1 MIKIIA
7 IANQKGGVGKT
18 TTSHALTAGFAE
30 KGYRTL
36 GIDLDPQGNLSASC
50 GAKNLNIPTAYELI
64 KGEVKAE
71 EVIQKLGGY
80 DIIPANIMLAGAEQE
95 LNSTGKEHRL
105 KESLSDIVGDYDY
118 IIIDTPPSL
127 GVLTVNAFTFCD
139 EIIIPTTAGIFAT
152 TGIRQL
158 ARTVE
163 NVKKYCN
170 PNLKIKGILFTRYNS
185 RTNISKQV
193 KEIAESFAEH
203 IKAPIYDTTI
213 RNGIAVEEAQ
223 ANREDIFTYNSKS
236 AVAEDYRA
244 FIEEYLKGE

>member
-1 MIKIIA
+1 MAKVIA

-18 TTSHALTAGFAE
+18 TTSHALTAGLAE
-30 KGYRTL
+30 KGYKTL

-50 GAKNLNIPTAYELI
+50 GAKNLNVPTAYELI
-64 KGEVKAE
+64 KGETMAE
-71 EVIQKLGGY
+71 EVIQTLGGY
-80 DIIPANIMLAGAEQE
+80 DIIPSNVMLAGTEQE

-105 KESLSDIVGDYDY
+105 KENLSDITGDYDY
-118 IIIDTPPSL
+118 IIMDTPPSL

-152 TGIRQL
+152 TGIKQL
-158 ARTVE
+158 AKTVE

-170 PNLKIKGILFTRYNS
+170 PGLKIKGILFTRYNP

-203 IKAPIYDTTI
+203 IQAPIYKTTI
-213 RNGIAVEEAQ
+213 RNGIAIEEAQ
-223 ANREDIFTYNSKS
+223 ASREDIFTYSSKS
-236 AVAEDYRA
+236 TVAEDYRA
-244 FIEEYLKGE
+244 FVEEYLRGE

>member
-1 MIKIIA
+1 MTKIIA

-18 TTSHALTAGFAE
+18 TTSHALTAGLAE

-36 GIDLDPQGNLSASC
+36 CIDLDPQGNLSTSC
-50 GAKNLNIPTAYELI
+50 GAVNYNIPTVYEMM
-64 KGEVKAE
+64 KGEVNVKD
-71 EVIQKLGGY
+71 VIQTLGLY
-80 DIIPANIMLAGAEQE
+80 NIIPANIMLSGAEQE

-105 KESLSDIVGDYDY
+105 KESLSDIVNDYDY

-152 TGIRQL
+152 AGIQQL

-170 PNLKIKGILFTRYNS
+170 PNLKIKGILFTRYNP

-203 IKAPIYDTTI
+203 IKAPVYDTTI

-223 ANREDIFTYNSKS
+223 ANKEDIFTYNSKS
-236 AVAEDYRA
+236 SVAEDYRV
-244 FIEEYLKGE
+244 FIEEYLKG

>member
-1 MIKIIA
+1 MTKIIA

-18 TTSHALTAGFAE
+18 TTSHALTAGLAE

-36 GIDLDPQGNLSASC
+36 CIDLDPQGNLSASC
-50 GAKNLNIPTAYELI
+50 GAVNYNIPTVYEMM
-64 KGEVKAE
+64 KGEVNVKD
-71 EVIQKLGGY
+71 VIQTLGLY
-80 DIIPANIMLAGAEQE
+80 NIIPANIMLSGAEQE

-105 KESLSDIVGDYDY
+105 KESLSDIVNDYDY

-152 TGIRQL
+152 AGIQQL

-170 PNLKIKGILFTRYNS
+170 PNLKIKGILFTRYNP

-203 IKAPIYDTTI
+203 IKAPVYNTTI

-223 ANREDIFTYNSKS
+223 ANKEDIFTYNSKS
-236 AVAEDYRA
+236 SVAEDYRV
-244 FIEEYLKGE
+244 FIEEYLKG

>member
-1 MIKIIA
+1 MTKIIA

-18 TTSHALTAGFAE
+18 TTSHALTAGLAE

-36 GIDLDPQGNLSASC
+36 CIDLDPQGNLSASC
-50 GAKNLNIPTAYELI
+50 GAVNYNIPTVYEMM
-64 KGEVKAE
+64 KGEVNVKD
-71 EVIQKLGGY
+71 VIQTLGLY
-80 DIIPANIMLAGAEQE
+80 NIIPANIMLSGAEQE

-105 KESLSDIVGDYDY
+105 QESLSDIVNDYDY

-152 TGIRQL
+152 AGIQQL

-170 PNLKIKGILFTRYNS
+170 PNLKIKGILFTRYNP

-203 IKAPIYDTTI
+203 IKAPVYDTTI

-223 ANREDIFTYNSKS
+223 ANKEDIFTYNSKS
-236 AVAEDYRA
+236 SVAEDYRV
-244 FIEEYLKGE
+244 FIEEYLKG

>member
-1 MIKIIA
+1 MAKIIA

-18 TTSHALTAGFAE
+18 TTSHALTAGLAE

-36 GIDLDPQGNLSASC
+36 CIDLDPQGNLSASC
-50 GAKNLNIPTAYELI
+50 GAVNYDIPTVYEMM
-64 KGEVKAE
+64 KGEVNVKD
-71 EVIQKLGGY
+71 VIQTLGLY
-80 DIIPANIMLAGAEQE
+80 NIIPANIMLSGAEQE

-105 KESLSDIVGDYDY
+105 KESLSDIVNDYDY

-152 TGIRQL
+152 AGIQQL

-170 PNLKIKGILFTRYNS
+170 PNLKIKGILFTRYNP

-203 IKAPIYDTTI
+203 IKAPVYDTTI

-223 ANREDIFTYNSKS
+223 ANKEDIFTYNSKS
-236 AVAEDYRA
+236 SVAEDYRV
-244 FIEEYLKGE
+244 FIEEYLKG

>member
-1 MIKIIA
+1 MAKIIA

-18 TTSHALTAGFAE
+18 TTSHALTAGLAE

-36 GIDLDPQGNLSASC
+36 CIDLDPQGNLSASC
-50 GAKNLNIPTAYELI
+50 GAVNYNIPTVYEMM
-64 KGEVKAE
+64 KGEANVKD
-71 EVIQKLGGY
+71 VIQTLGLY
-80 DIIPANIMLAGAEQE
+80 NIIPANIMLSGAEQE

-105 KESLSDIVGDYDY
+105 KESLSDIVNDYDY

-152 TGIRQL
+152 AGIQQL

-170 PNLKIKGILFTRYNS
+170 PNLKIKGILFTRYNP

-203 IKAPIYDTTI
+203 IKAPVYDTTI

-223 ANREDIFTYNSKS
+223 ANKEDIFTYNSKS
-236 AVAEDYRA
+236 SVAEDYRV
-244 FIEEYLKGE
+244 FIEEYLKG